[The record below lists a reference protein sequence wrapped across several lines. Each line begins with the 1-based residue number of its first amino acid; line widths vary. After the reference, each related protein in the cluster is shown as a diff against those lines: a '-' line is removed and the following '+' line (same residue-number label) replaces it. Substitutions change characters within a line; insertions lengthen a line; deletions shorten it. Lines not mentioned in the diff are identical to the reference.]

1 MSKQSRTDTVAES
14 RDSIIAMR
22 NYRTNGEWVAKTNK
36 FENDTNNYESKIKLR
51 QTLKLDRANA
61 VNNFNSADENLLNL
75 YVKAGKQLNI
85 EFDKNSL
92 KLKEFFESG
101 KYSDIYES
109 TFAKQT
115 IFVDYL
121 IAGLEKNINLLFA
134 STYLEQLKEAKQ
146 KAVETFKIA
155 DDTKQKESIAIND
168 LKEADEIFLNIFRKL
183 KLYLKSEVPE
193 KDWHF
198 FKL

>member
-1 MSKQSRTDTVAES
+1 M
-14 RDSIIAMR
+14 
-22 NYRTNGEWVAKTNK
+22 NYVL
-36 FENDTNNYESKIKLR
+36 KLR